1 MEALG
6 VNPPSHAVHLNVV
19 DVLVVLQDH
28 TVAGRDRSVDA
39 VANSHSVVLYVDAR
53 LSTGHRKLQMQLAR
67 IAKPIM
73 CEVGGGCNIK
83 TVAKACSAPHHDP
96 DQRHLGRCP
105 KVSSPLV
112 EGLPRTIALSAVLA
126 SATTA
131 LLVSLCS
138 WMGPRS
144 S

>member
-1 MEALG
+1 MPRSLSLGRHWAQDGCQIATSLLELGLGRRRLHWWSGDRGTKVAAVMEALG

-73 CEVGGGCNIK
+73 CEVGGGVRYQDC
-83 TVAKACSAPHHDP
+83 C
-96 DQRHLGRCP
+96 
-105 KVSSPLV
+105 
-112 EGLPRTIALSAVLA
+112 
-126 SATTA
+126 
-131 LLVSLCS
+131 
-138 WMGPRS
+138 
-144 S
+144 